1 MPLINVQV
9 IENVFSAEQKKQII
23 ANVTD
28 AMVAVEGEALRDV
41 TWVRIEELKE
51 GNWAIG
57 GKPLRA
63 ADVHR
68 LQLARA

>member
-51 GNWAIG
+51 GNWAIR

-68 LQLARA
+68 LQLARV